1 MNFATLTFRS
11 PFTARLHIIFS
22 STSLTHEGLVMSLIP
37 HRFLFR
43 FLYRCPYVKTIPTDD
58 EENLIELPESCR
70 FRSLSEIDDAP
81 LFADVRLGWNE
92 KGIGLW
98 LEVKGKDQYPVGDP
112 ERLRQSDG
120 ITLWIDTR
128 GDRSSH
134 RGTRTCH
141 QFHFLAAG
149 GGSEKDEPL
158 FAQSKI
164 HRALQDA
171 PLASGEDVPFRCE
184 RIKKGYRI
192 EAWLSA
198 QVLSG
203 FDPEEHPKM
212 GIFYSVRDFELGE
225 QTPNAD
231 PNFPYSED
239 PSLWCVMEL
248 SR

>member
-1 MNFATLTFRS
+1 M
-11 PFTARLHIIFS
+11 S
-22 STSLTHEGLVMSLIP
+22 SLVP

-43 FLYRCPYVKTIPTDD
+43 FLYRCPYVKGIPIEDD
-58 EENLIELPESCR
+58 DALIELPESAR
-70 FRSLSEIDDAP
+70 LDPLAEIDGAAR
-81 LFADVRLGWNE
+81 FADVRLGWNE
-92 KGIGLW
+92 RGIGLW
-98 LEVKGKDQYPVGDP
+98 MEVKGKDQYPIGDP

-128 GDRSSH
+128 GDRSGH
-134 RGTRTCH
+134 RGSRTCH

-149 GGSEKDEPL
+149 GGTEKDQPL

-171 PLASGEDVPFRCE
+171 PLASADDVPFRCE

-198 QVLSG
+198 QVLNG
-203 FDPEEHPKM
+203 FDPEENPKL
-212 GIFYSVRDFELGE
+212 GIFYSARDFEHGE

-231 PNFPYSED
+231 SNFPFSED
-239 PSLWCVMEL
+239 PSLWCAMEL
-248 SR
+248 VRE